1 MRVQCIQWK
10 WGKWKTTEHEISTQE
25 NLNAMELF
33 YTCLKYPSCLIGY
46 IRIVKMP
53 IQKHMMHHW
62 FVELVQLFLNFH
74 YPVQKGYRHIFI
86 FDTYIYWSETPRHFC
101 FVIDESCLSD
111 QYQAALIIIMWNM
124 SAHPMY
130 IPMSRECTM
139 IQSEVRRKLITG

>member
-1 MRVQCIQWK
+1 MVQSLMRVQCIQWK

-86 FDTYIYWSETPRHFC
+86 FDTHLLVRNSVAFLFRNWWIMLKWSISSVTYYNH
-101 FVIDESCLSD
+101 VK
-111 QYQAALIIIMWNM
+111 
-124 SAHPMY
+124 H
-130 IPMSRECTM
+130 ECTSYVHSHGTWM
-139 IQSEVRRKLITG
+139 

>member
-33 YTCLKYPSCLIGY
+33 YTCLKYPSCFIGY

-86 FDTYIYWSETPRHFC
+86 FDTHLLVRNSAAFLFRNWWIMLKWSISSSTYYNH
-101 FVIDESCLSD
+101 VK
-111 QYQAALIIIMWNM
+111 
-124 SAHPMY
+124 H
-130 IPMSRECTM
+130 ECTSYVHSHVTWM
-139 IQSEVRRKLITG
+139 YNDSKWST